1 MKHACPMAS
10 QQMRPVWGILPCGL
24 DTGNLQKMLHIRRN
38 LSMRRHRDQTM
49 AAGPSGKQQMLVGS
63 SKNAW
68 PVFGLMCGVEHKNT
82 HRHMRYCQMSEP

>member
-24 DTGNLQKMLHIRRN
+24 DTGKNHQMVHIRKS
-38 LSMRRHRDQTM
+38 LSMRRHRHQTM

-63 SKNAW
+63 SDNAW
-68 PVFGLMCGVEHKNT
+68 PVFRLMCGFDYVRL
-82 HRHMRYCQMSEP
+82 HRHAECCQMPEP

>member
-24 DTGNLQKMLHIRRN
+24 DTGKMHRMLHIRRSS
-38 LSMRRHRDQTM
+38 SMRRHSYQTM

-63 SKNAW
+63 PDNAW
-68 PVFGLMCGVEHKNT
+68 PAFRLMRGFEPKIS
-82 HRHMRYCQMSEP
+82 HRHI